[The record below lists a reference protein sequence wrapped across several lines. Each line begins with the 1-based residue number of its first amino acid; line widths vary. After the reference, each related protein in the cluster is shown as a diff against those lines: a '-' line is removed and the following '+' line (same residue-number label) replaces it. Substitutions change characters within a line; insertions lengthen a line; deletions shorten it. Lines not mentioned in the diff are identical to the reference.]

1 MDSYP
6 GDFPFGIMDVVE
18 LLHLRI
24 RRRQANS
31 VYVDCPFC
39 GDRRGK
45 MNVNFVKN
53 VWRCNYCDEHGGML
67 ALYARLNNTT
77 TSDAYWEI
85 GEALC
90 NDFHRERPNSG
101 YEMAG
106 NQQAGTGSPVSGTQ
120 TDLAGYE
127 RRGELKTVQQAERA
141 SGQEIHQTL
150 SLLLAM
156 LPLQP
161 AHRNHLH
168 SPKRGLSDEQID
180 RIGFK
185 STPPPFLC
193 RSITE
198 RLMKQGCKVEG
209 VPGFYLDDSGRW
221 TMNFYRKNAGIL
233 IPAVGYDGMI
243 HGLQILLDSPLKQ
256 KDDPPDKSGA
266 KYIWF
271 SSSSKNMGVTSGS
284 PVHFIGNPS
293 ARVVYVIE
301 GLLKADI
308 SHCLTNRTFAAI
320 AGANNTS
327 QLDTLF
333 ALLAQNGTEEII
345 EAHDMDKYSTKAYW
359 VSEEDETSIQA
370 YLNINKKAVE
380 AIRQFQRNVRE
391 EQLEQ
396 RHRRETDPWDK
407 DMEQV
412 PELPKDWNRWVDKVA
427 IRQNYIYYHYKK
439 GGAKTGYCTY
449 CEKEV
454 PIKVHPHHNQQ
465 GRCSCCRHPVVFKAY
480 GRAGYMQ
487 TEKHFAYLIQ
497 RCKDGFV
504 VREFQADR
512 TYGKESLPNS
522 KLYCQEIR
530 RTIYDRERKPR
541 TYYWGLY
548 KQRNMR
554 WISGSP
560 CSYSWSGSHD
570 GRVYGKTLPT
580 LEQKELRC
588 TGLVNWIRK
597 QKSVDPEKYLAVLE
611 RIPQMEQISKVNLP
625 KLTKECFSSCGT
637 VSELIKNHSAGSL
650 IKALGLDSRRFQ
662 RLRLHNGGCDLL
674 RWLQYEKGTGREIPD
689 NVLLWMCQQNISP
702 RDVQFIADR
711 MSMVQVYN
719 YVRRQMPSFRR
730 NSHEVLRTWEDYLSM
745 AKKLHMDVYDEIVY
759 RTRKL
764 RRRHDDL
771 VLKCQEK
778 DIELQAEEMEEKFP
792 HVNAICQEIKAKYE
806 YADADY
812 MVMVP
817 SGILDIIT
825 EGRALHHCAGSSD
838 RYWDRIE
845 RRESFVMFLR
855 KTADPFHA
863 YYTLEVEPDGTV
875 RQKRTEYD
883 RQKKDIEQAT
893 EFLQKWQRVI
903 TARLTE
909 SDKALAAESRI
920 LREKEF
926 IQLKKDRVII
936 HTGHL
941 AGRLLADVLMADL
954 MENTD
959 SIQSPALAAAA

>member
-1 MDSYP
+1 MKKRALMALPKLTATDEMKQIATSDLPRKEKTDY
-6 GDFPFGIMDVVE
+6 GYVREVCEYYTYLRCIKQDGILKVAFFFPE
-18 LLHLRI
+18 HLRLDGS
-24 RRRQANS
+24 N
-31 VYVDCPFC
+31 P
-39 GDRRGK
+39 
-45 MNVNFVKN
+45 
-53 VWRCNYCDEHGGML
+53 
-67 ALYARLNNTT
+67 
-77 TSDAYWEI
+77 AYE
-85 GEALC
+85 
-90 NDFHRERPNSG
+90 
-101 YEMAG
+101 
-106 NQQAGTGSPVSGTQ
+106 V
-120 TDLAGYE
+120 
-127 RRGELKTVQQAERA
+127 
-141 SGQEIHQTL
+141 
-150 SLLLAM
+150 
-156 LPLQP
+156 
-161 AHRNHLH
+161 
-168 SPKRGLSDEQID
+168 
-180 RIGFK
+180 
-185 STPPPFLC
+185 
-193 RSITE
+193 
-198 RLMKQGCKVEG
+198 
-209 VPGFYLDDSGRW
+209 YLDKEKRQFITYNS
-221 TMNFYRKNAGIL
+221 L
-233 IPAVGYDGMI
+233 I
-243 HGLQILLDSPLKQ
+243 QKWSESKLD
-256 KDDPPDKSGA
+256 
-266 KYIWF
+266 
-271 SSSSKNMGVTSGS
+271 
-284 PVHFIGNPS
+284 
-293 ARVVYVIE
+293 R
-301 GLLKADI
+301 
-308 SHCLTNRTFAAI
+308 
-320 AGANNTS
+320 
-327 QLDTLF
+327 LDWKR
-333 ALLAQNGTEEII
+333 Q
-345 EAHDMDKYSTKAYW
+345 YWYTKAYW
-359 VSEEDETSIQA
+359 ISDEDETSIQA

-380 AIRQFQRNVRE
+380 AIRQFQRDVRD

-396 RHRRETDPWDK
+396 RHRQETDPWDK

-412 PELPKDWNRWVDKVA
+412 PELPKDWSRWVDKVA

-465 GRCSCCRHPVVFKAY
+465 GRCICCRHPVVFKAY

-580 LEQKELRC
+580 LEQQELRC

-674 RWLQYEKGTGREIPD
+674 RWLQYEKGIGREIPD
-689 NVLLWMCQQNISP
+689 NVLLWMCQQDIEP
-702 RDVQFIADR
+702 GDVQFIADR

-745 AKKLHMDVYDEIVY
+745 AKKLHMNVYDEIVY

-812 MVMVP
+812 MVVVP
-817 SGILDIIT
+817 DGILDIIT
-825 EGRALHHCAGSSD
+825 EGRALHHCAGSGD

-845 RRESFVMFLR
+845 RRESFVVFLR

-959 SIQSPALAAAA
+959 SIQSPVLAAAA

>member
-1 MDSYP
+1 MKKRALMALPKLTATDEMKQIAASDLPRKEKTDY
-6 GDFPFGIMDVVE
+6 GYVREVCEYYTYLRCITQDGILKVAFFLPE
-18 LLHLRI
+18 HLRLDG
-24 RRRQANS
+24 NS
-31 VYVDCPFC
+31 P
-39 GDRRGK
+39 
-45 MNVNFVKN
+45 
-53 VWRCNYCDEHGGML
+53 
-67 ALYARLNNTT
+67 
-77 TSDAYWEI
+77 AYE
-85 GEALC
+85 
-90 NDFHRERPNSG
+90 
-101 YEMAG
+101 
-106 NQQAGTGSPVSGTQ
+106 V
-120 TDLAGYE
+120 
-127 RRGELKTVQQAERA
+127 
-141 SGQEIHQTL
+141 
-150 SLLLAM
+150 
-156 LPLQP
+156 
-161 AHRNHLH
+161 
-168 SPKRGLSDEQID
+168 
-180 RIGFK
+180 
-185 STPPPFLC
+185 
-193 RSITE
+193 
-198 RLMKQGCKVEG
+198 
-209 VPGFYLDDSGRW
+209 YLDKEKRQFITFNSLTQKWCESKLGR
-221 TMNFYRKNAGIL
+221 
-233 IPAVGYDGMI
+233 
-243 HGLQILLDSPLKQ
+243 LDWKRLYWC
-256 KDDPPDKSGA
+256 A
-266 KYIWF
+266 K
-271 SSSSKNMGVTSGS
+271 T
-284 PVHFIGNPS
+284 
-293 ARVVYVIE
+293 
-301 GLLKADI
+301 
-308 SHCLTNRTFAAI
+308 
-320 AGANNTS
+320 
-327 QLDTLF
+327 
-333 ALLAQNGTEEII
+333 
-345 EAHDMDKYSTKAYW
+345 YW
-359 VSEEDETSIQA
+359 ISEEDAVTVQK
-370 YLNINKKAVE
+370 YLESDKKTVE
-380 AIRQFQRNVRE
+380 AIRQFQRDVRE

-412 PELPKDWNRWVDKVA
+412 PELPKDWSHWVDKVA
-427 IRQNYIYYHYKK
+427 IQQNYIYYHYKK

-580 LEQKELRC
+580 LEQQELRC

-625 KLTKECFSSCGT
+625 KLTRECFSSCGM
-637 VSELIKNHSAGSL
+637 VSELIKNRSTGSL

-662 RLRLHNGGCDLL
+662 RLRFHNGGCDLL
-674 RWLQYEKGTGREIPD
+674 RWLQYEKGTDREIPD
-689 NVLLWMCQQNISP
+689 NVLLWMCRQDIKP

-764 RRRHDDL
+764 QRRHDDL

-812 MVMVP
+812 MVVVP

-926 IQLKKDRVII
+926 IQLKKERVII

>member
-1 MDSYP
+1 MKKRALMALPKLTATDEMKQIAALDMSRKEKSKY
-6 GDFPFGIMDVVE
+6 GYDMEV
-18 LLHLRI
+18 
-24 RRRQANS
+24 
-31 VYVDCPFC
+31 
-39 GDRRGK
+39 
-45 MNVNFVKN
+45 
-53 VWRCNYCDEHGGML
+53 CNYYVYLRCVVQDGIL
-67 ALYARLNNTT
+67 KAALFFPDYLRLDGNNP
-77 TSDAYWEI
+77 I
-85 GEALC
+85 
-90 NDFHRERPNSG
+90 
-101 YEMAG
+101 YE
-106 NQQAGTGSPVSGTQ
+106 V
-120 TDLAGYE
+120 
-127 RRGELKTVQQAERA
+127 
-141 SGQEIHQTL
+141 
-150 SLLLAM
+150 
-156 LPLQP
+156 
-161 AHRNHLH
+161 
-168 SPKRGLSDEQID
+168 
-180 RIGFK
+180 
-185 STPPPFLC
+185 
-193 RSITE
+193 
-198 RLMKQGCKVEG
+198 
-209 VPGFYLDDSGRW
+209 YLDKENRQFI
-221 TMNFYRKNAGIL
+221 T
-233 IPAVGYDGMI
+233 YDC
-243 HGLQILLDSPLKQ
+243 LNQKWSEAKLDRLDWKHWYA
-256 KDDPPDKSGA
+256 KS
-266 KYIWF
+266 
-271 SSSSKNMGVTSGS
+271 S
-284 PVHFIGNPS
+284 
-293 ARVVYVIE
+293 
-301 GLLKADI
+301 
-308 SHCLTNRTFAAI
+308 
-320 AGANNTS
+320 
-327 QLDTLF
+327 
-333 ALLAQNGTEEII
+333 
-345 EAHDMDKYSTKAYW
+345 W
-359 VSEEDETSIQA
+359 VSEEEAAVIQT
-370 YLNINKKAVE
+370 YLDNDKRGAS
-380 AIRQFQRNVRE
+380 AILQFQRAVRD
-391 EQLEQ
+391 EQLVQ
-396 RHRRETDPWDK
+396 RHRLETDPWDK
-407 DMEQV
+407 DLEQV
-412 PELPKDWNRWVDKVA
+412 PELPKDWNRWVNKVA
-427 IRQNYIYYHYKK
+427 IQQNYIYYHYKK

-454 PIKVHPHHNQQ
+454 PIKGHPHHNQE
-465 GRCSCCRHPVVFKAY
+465 GYCSCCRHPVVFKAY

-487 TEKHFAYLIQ
+487 TEKYFAYLIQ

-504 VREFQADR
+504 IREFQADR
-512 TYGKESLPNS
+512 TYRKESLPNS

-530 RTIYDRERKPR
+530 RTIYNREMKPKA
-541 TYYWGLY
+541 YYWGLY
-548 KQRNMR
+548 KRSSMR

-560 CSYSWSGSHD
+560 CSYSWRGSDD
-570 GRVYGKTLPT
+570 GWVYGKTLPA
-580 LEQKELRC
+580 LEKQELRY

-597 QKSVDPEKYLAVLE
+597 QKSVDPEKYLAVLG
-611 RIPQMEQISKVNLP
+611 RIPQMEQISKVNLL
-625 KLTKECFSSCGT
+625 KLTRECLSSSGM
-637 VSELIKNHSAGSL
+637 VSELIKDRSTGRL
-650 IKALGLDSRRFQ
+650 IKALGLDNKRFQ
-662 RLRLHNGGCDLL
+662 RFRLLNGGCDLL
-674 RWLQYEKGTGREIPD
+674 RWLQYEKGIGREIPD
-689 NVLLWMCQQNISP
+689 NVLLWMCQQDIEP
-702 RDVQFIADR
+702 GDVQFIADR

-730 NSHEVLRTWEDYLSM
+730 NSREVLRTWEDYLSM

-812 MVMVP
+812 MVVVP